1 MQNIDI
7 RKKLIANKIFVATYW
22 PNVFS
27 WTVADSV
34 EHGFADYLIPLPIDQ
49 RYGEDDIERILKI
62 INNKMSIKF
71 REFENRDIVLFIT
84 VKMTKI
90 FLG

>member
-1 MQNIDI
+1 MRLNLELEMNEKVSNDLSFLCANIDI

-62 INNKMSIKF
+62 INN
-71 REFENRDIVLFIT
+71 
-84 VKMTKI
+84 
-90 FLG
+90 

>member
-1 MQNIDI
+1 M
-7 RKKLIANKIFVATYW
+7 F
-22 PNVFS
+22 FS

-62 INNKMSIKF
+62 INN
-71 REFENRDIVLFIT
+71 
-84 VKMTKI
+84 
-90 FLG
+90 